1 MAEEVYPHIH
11 KLTIPLP
18 KNPLKALNAYLIK
31 GDKRHLLIDTGFN
44 QPECQE
50 AMEKE
55 LAELGIEKDS
65 FDIFIT
71 HLHGDHSGLVGSLVL
86 ENTKVFASQYCADS
100 LTKKATG
107 AKNRFYD
114 FVIQSGLADMGLT
127 PEDSSIHPGV
137 RYAARKIEKAQVIQ
151 DGEAIKIGDFKLF
164 CIHTIG
170 HTPGHMCLYEPH
182 HKLLFSGDHILGKIT
197 PNIAI
202 WGNPWTIDFDYLG
215 EYLKSLDKV
224 AQLEVKLVL
233 PGHRHLLCDSRR
245 RISELKVH
253 HHQRLEHVLE
263 KLGDEKLSGAQVASR
278 MNWDLSYSSWDK
290 FPPAQKFFAT
300 GEALSHL
307 THLVFSGLLQKELAQ
322 EVVYYARR

>member
-1 MAEEVYPHIH
+1 MAEEVYPNIH

-31 GDKRHLLIDTGFN
+31 GNKRHLLIDTGFN
-44 QPECQE
+44 RPECLA

-65 FDIFIT
+65 FDLFIT
-71 HLHGDHSGLVGSLVL
+71 HLHGDHSGLAGSLVF
-86 ENTKVFASQYCADS
+86 ENTKVLTGQYCADS
-100 LTKKATG
+100 LTKKSTG

-137 RYAARKIEKAQVIQ
+137 RYAAQKIEQAQVIK
-151 DGEAIKIGDFKLF
+151 DGDPIKVGDFELL
-164 CIHTIG
+164 CVETIG

-182 HKLLFSGDHILGKIT
+182 HQLLFSGDHILGKIT

-202 WGNPWTIDFDYLG
+202 WGNPWTIDQDYLG

-224 AQLEVKLVL
+224 GRLKVKLVL
-233 PGHRHLLCDSRR
+233 PGHRHLVRDLHQ
-245 RISELKVH
+245 RISELKAH
-253 HHQRLEHVLE
+253 HHFRLEDMLE
-263 KLGDEKLSGAQVASR
+263 KLKDEKLTGAQVASR
-278 MNWDLSYSSWDK
+278 MKWDLSYSSWDK

-307 THLVFSGLLQKELAQ
+307 THLVFSGLLKKELDQ